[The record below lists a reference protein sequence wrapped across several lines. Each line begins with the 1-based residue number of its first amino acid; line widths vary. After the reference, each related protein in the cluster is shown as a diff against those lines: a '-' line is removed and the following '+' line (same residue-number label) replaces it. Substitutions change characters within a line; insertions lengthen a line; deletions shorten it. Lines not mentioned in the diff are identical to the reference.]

1 MMLYTTRPF
10 QISQVLLCVSGFSP
24 IQFITCRHHC
34 SVAKSFPTLTTMNCI
49 MSGCPVLHYL
59 PEFAQTHIHWV
70 SDAIQPS
77 LPLSSPSPPAYNL
90 SKHQVFPNE
99 LALHI
104 RWPKFWSL
112 SSASVLPVNIQG
124 LFPLGLTDL
133 LAVQGTLKSLPQHQ
147 SLKASVL
154 QCSAF
159 FMVQLS
165 IHTWLPE
172 KA

>member
-1 MMLYTTRPF
+1 MPLMLKTLNNTGWFSSVQSLSRV
-10 QISQVLLCVSGFSP
+10 QLCNPMNHSMPGLPV
-24 IQFITCRHHC
+24 HHQLP
-34 SVAKSFPTLTTMNCI
+34 KST
-49 MSGCPVLHYL
+49 
-59 PEFAQTHIHWV
+59 QTHVHWV
-70 SDAIQPS
+70 GDAIQPS

-133 LAVQGTLKSLPQHQ
+133 LAVQGTLKSILQYHSSKTSILQH
-147 SLKASVL
+147 ST
-154 QCSAF
+154 F
-159 FMVQLS
+159 FIVQLS
-165 IHTWLPE
+165 HHMWLLE

>member
-1 MMLYTTRPF
+1 MDRSTPGLPVHH
-10 QISQVLLCVSGFSP
+10 QPLE
-24 IQFITCRHHC
+24 FI
-34 SVAKSFPTLTTMNCI
+34 
-49 MSGCPVLHYL
+49 
-59 PEFAQTHIHWV
+59 QTHVHQV
-70 SDAIQPS
+70 GDAIQPS

-133 LAVQGTLKSLPQHQ
+133 LAVQGTLKSLLQHHSSKQ
-147 SLKASVL
+147 SILRRL
-154 QCSAF
+154 AF
-159 FMVQLS
+159 FTVQLS
-165 IHTWLPE
+165 HVEPCIYNGIKEMVYILDE
-172 KA
+172 LLSK

>member
-1 MMLYTTRPF
+1 MDWSIT
-10 QISQVLLCVSGFSP
+10 GF
-24 IQFITCRHHC
+24 
-34 SVAKSFPTLTTMNCI
+34 L
-49 MSGCPVLHYL
+49 VLHHL

-165 IHTWLPE
+165 IHTRLQSPVIQVGPPYFHIQTLSWEWLEPHSVILFSCNVLD
-172 KA
+172 KVLMSG